1 MSSYSTPTLV
11 NGSSLISNI
20 NGSITIQLE
29 TKPTLDP
36 NVGAGVNKL
45 KQLTDVVGANSGN
58 DGYVLQLNSNNTVSV
73 EDDTYVFVPN
83 NVDGGS
89 F

>member
-1 MSSYSTPTLV
+1 MSYSTPTLV
-11 NGSSLISNI
+11 NGSSLTMNS
-20 NGSITIQLE
+20 NGSVTITLE

-36 NVGAGVNKL
+36 NVGGGVNKL
-45 KQLTDVVGANSGN
+45 KELTDVVGANSGN
-58 DGYVLQLNSNNTVSV
+58 EGYILQINTNNSPSV
-73 EDDTYVFVPN
+73 TDDTYEFVPN

>member
-1 MSSYSTPTLV
+1 MSYSTPTLV
-11 NGSSLISNI
+11 NGSSLITNI
-20 NGSITIQLE
+20 DGSITIQLE

-36 NVGAGVNKL
+36 NVGGGVNKL
-45 KQLTDVVGANSGN
+45 KELTDVVGAESGN
-58 DGYVLQLNSNNTVSV
+58 DGYILQLNTNNTQTV

>member
-1 MSSYSTPTLV
+1 MSYSTPTLI

-36 NVGAGVNKL
+36 NIGTGVSKL

-58 DGYVLQLNSNNTVSV
+58 DGYILQLNSNNTVSTV
-73 EDDTYVFVPN
+73 DDTYVFVPN